1 MVKCGLE
8 VRGNTV
14 YDVAIRALHAKRNKQ
29 ATDSRTTKG
38 DDGKELAPHEKNGS
52 GYGHVLTWIVLR
64 AGLLSLVSR
73 ALILLRLSCSIP
85 GLGLAAVALP
95 PGWEDVTSAAVAG
108 EASRSISRSM
118 GTK

>member
-1 MVKCGLE
+1 MMSPSELCVQKE
-8 VRGNTV
+8 T
-14 YDVAIRALHAKRNKQ
+14 NKLKIHEPQ
-29 ATDSRTTKG
+29 REMM
-38 DDGKELAPHEKNGS
+38 GKSLLMNGKKLAHEKNGS
-52 GYGHVLTWIVLR
+52 GYGHVLTWMVLR

-73 ALILLRLSCSIP
+73 ALILLRLSCSFA